1 MTDPGIVA
9 IRIVRG
15 GTTFHVHGDQAGAEG
30 VWLAAGQVDGIYDAP
45 VKTTWKTGAFQE
57 GSWQKYNK
65 WLHRDMSLGF
75 HIRDTFTEY
84 ELNESLFRQI
94 FDYQLDP
101 WEDPPTLTTM
111 EVETT
116 LSGVRKLDLLL
127 YEAPVFQSDLDPLTQ
142 QYGNLI
148 LKVRA
153 GQPFWYQDDLVTSF
167 TDTAASS
174 TGWVYAS
181 NPTDCIAYQKWIL
194 TRGTWTLPD
203 YQWVG
208 GRGVR
213 QPGGADGTRYVQNII
228 VSDTNGG
235 AVVDTDRQNLM
246 FRDANNTN
254 ILGQLAGQFFLYTIP
269 PYTPSTTLEVVYSAA
284 PAGGAMVQLIVPQHW
299 TRPWGMELAG
309 GGS

>member
-101 WEDPPTLTTM
+101 WEDPP
-111 EVETT
+111 
-116 LSGVRKLDLLL
+116 
-127 YEAPVFQSDLDPLTQ
+127 P
-142 QYGNLI
+142 
-148 LKVRA
+148 
-153 GQPFWYQDDLVTSF
+153 
-167 TDTAASS
+167 
-174 TGWVYAS
+174 
-181 NPTDCIAYQKWIL
+181 
-194 TRGTWTLPD
+194 
-203 YQWVG
+203 
-208 GRGVR
+208 
-213 QPGGADGTRYVQNII
+213 
-228 VSDTNGG
+228 
-235 AVVDTDRQNLM
+235 
-246 FRDANNTN
+246 
-254 ILGQLAGQFFLYTIP
+254 
-269 PYTPSTTLEVVYSAA
+269 
-284 PAGGAMVQLIVPQHW
+284 
-299 TRPWGMELAG
+299 
-309 GGS
+309 